1 MKQAMFDNTPSNG
14 DNGHALLTLDETMTL
29 LRVSRS
35 TMYRLIEREELPGWK
50 VAKRWVFDRKD
61 LDDFIARKR
70 AASHRK

>member
-1 MKQAMFDNTPSNG
+1 MFDNTPSSG
-14 DNGHALLTLDETMTL
+14 DNGNALLTLDETMPPR
-29 LRVSRS
+29 RVSQS

-70 AASHRK
+70 AASHRR

>member
-1 MKQAMFDNTPSNG
+1 MFDNTPSSG
-14 DNGHALLTLDETMTL
+14 DNGNALLTLDETMPPR
-29 LRVSRS
+29 RVSQP

-70 AASHRK
+70 AASHRR

>member
-1 MKQAMFDNTPSNG
+1 MLDNTPSTG
-14 DNGHALLTLDETMTL
+14 DNGNALLTLDETMTL

-50 VAKRWVFDRKD
+50 VAKRWVIDRKD

-70 AASHRK
+70 AASLRK

>member
-1 MKQAMFDNTPSNG
+1 MFDNTPSNG
-14 DNGHALLTLDETMTL
+14 DNGNALFTLDETMTL

-35 TMYRLIEREELPGWK
+35 TMYHLIERQELPGWK

-70 AASHRK
+70 AASHRR